1 LKEKLLKA
9 LVTGGAGFIGSHIVD
24 LLIEKGHDVAVVDS
38 LVGGRRENVHSL
50 ARLHVEDIRSTRLA
64 DIVRAEQPEVIF
76 HEAAQMS
83 VKKSTDDPLYDADV
97 NVRGLLNLLEA
108 ATASGVRKVVFASSG
123 ATYGNPDYLPMDEQH
138 PLRPAS
144 PYGITKMVA
153 EHYLKYYATDRGLQY
168 SALRY
173 GNVYGPRQDAHG
185 EAGVVAIFTTQLLS
199 GQTPTIHWDGE
210 QVRDYVYVGDVA
222 AANVAAATAGDNATY
237 CIGTGVGT
245 SVNQIFAALTRA
257 LGVSVTPRR
266 SERRAGDL
274 RAAFFDT
281 RRAAMELAWQAEI
294 TLEDG
299 IGRTVEAFR
308 AEFGQRTQ
316 IEAMATR

>member
-1 LKEKLLKA
+1 LKA

-38 LVGGRRENVHSL
+38 LVGGRRENVPSA
-50 ARLHVEDIRSTRLA
+50 ARLYVEDIRHARFGQ
-64 DIVRAEQPEVIF
+64 IVKAEQPDVIF

-97 NVRGLLNLLEA
+97 NVRGLLNMLEA
-108 ATASGVRKVVFASSG
+108 ASAAGVRKVVFASSG
-123 ATYGNPDYLPMDEQH
+123 ATYGNPDYLPMDELH

-153 EHYLKYYATDRGLQY
+153 EHYLKYYAADRGVQY
-168 SALRY
+168 TALRY

-185 EAGVVAIFTTQLLS
+185 EAGVVAIFANQLLR

-210 QVRDYVYVGDVA
+210 QVRDYVYVRDVA
-222 AANVAAATAGDNATY
+222 AANLAAATAGDNGVY

-245 SVNQIFAALTRA
+245 SVNQIFAALTKA
-257 LGVSVTPRR
+257 LGVAVAPRR
-266 SERRAGDL
+266 AARRAGDL

-281 RRAAMELAWQAEI
+281 RQAAEDLDWRAQV

-299 IGRTVEAFR
+299 VARTVAAFR
-308 AEFGQRTQ
+308 HDFER
-316 IEAMATR
+316 EALAVG